1 MNIWDFWAKG
11 YHKLWVQKYSLE
23 PTRRYIMSVLDLNKS
38 IRILDLGCGPGELMK
53 EILKANPSV
62 DMSGLDLSEG
72 MLNESK
78 RKNPSAN
85 HIQMD
90 VADLNTLDQEFN
102 IIISSHSLPYW
113 KNPKKV
119 MEDLHSI
126 LKPNGRII
134 IGFAS
139 GESLY
144 DKLVLFFVK
153 FTTGFAKYPSDSE
166 FRKLVGTSYDVKEMK
181 IIRERN
187 YMPRI
192 AIYTLKRVKV

>member
-166 FRKLVGTSYDVKEMK
+166 FRKLVGTNYDVKEMK
-181 IIRERN
+181 VIRERK

-192 AIYTLKRVKV
+192 AIYTLKKVNL